1 MNDKHIGDGMA
12 RGRIS
17 NALGKL
23 TAEVKAR
30 IDDDTK
36 DELDRLAFE
45 AGMGVSEFVRELLMI
60 RVYGRDHVARL
71 HRARMVMVAGIGPDE
86 GE

>member
-1 MNDKHIGDGMA
+1 MA
-12 RGRIS
+12 RPRS
-17 NALGKL
+17 SSTLGKL

-30 IDDDTK
+30 VDDDTK

-45 AGMGVSEFVRELLMI
+45 AGMGVSEFLRELVMI
-60 RVYGRDHVARL
+60 RVYGQDHVARL
-71 HRARMVMVAGIGPDE
+71 HRARLAMVAGTRHNE

>member
-1 MNDKHIGDGMA
+1 MA
-12 RGRIS
+12 RPRS
-17 NALGKL
+17 SSTLGKL

-30 IDDDTK
+30 VDDDTK
-36 DELDRLAFE
+36 DELDRLACE
-45 AGMGVSEFVRELLMI
+45 AGMGVSEFLRELVMI

-71 HRARMVMVAGIGPDE
+71 HRARLAMVAGIGPDE

>member
-1 MNDKHIGDGMA
+1 MDNQIGDGMA

-30 IDDDTK
+30 VDDDTK

-45 AGMGVSEFVRELLMI
+45 AGMGLSEFVRELLMI
-60 RVYGRDHVARL
+60 RVYGREHVARL
-71 HRARMVMVAGIGPDE
+71 HRARMVMVAGIGPE
-86 GE
+86 EAE